1 MACLIGGSFK
11 IVPKTAA
18 QSPVVGKCL
27 IIKYQVLRRSL
38 FDGLQDK
45 TVGAVDRG
53 NNLYRPLLK
62 PDCRDRTVSD
72 ADAATKTDIFIYH
85 SFPPAC
91 LLPFSDGFSSS
102 ILIASTGHT
111 LAHFPRPM
119 QVSILTEGI

>member
-1 MACLIGGSFK
+1 M
-11 IVPKTAA
+11 
-18 QSPVVGKCL
+18 VGKCL
-27 IIKYQVLRRSL
+27 IIKYQVLQRSL

-72 ADAATKTDIFIYH
+72 ADAAAKTDIFIYH

-91 LLPFSDGFSSS
+91 LLPFSGRIFFLHPDRQHRTYLGTFSAADAGFH
-102 ILIASTGHT
+102 IN
-111 LAHFPRPM
+111 
-119 QVSILTEGI
+119 